1 MKTLFPGYYKPSE
14 FEFKNLWKEG
24 TVVFDTNVLFDLYRV
39 SDETAQVLINTIKYY
54 SENNRLFIPYRVAF
68 EYHRKLLSVIQG
80 QKKNYDDALGHLK
93 TFQGK
98 LREKR
103 SHPFLSDKLNNR
115 LTNLIGEI
123 GTEFDEKKK
132 KFDKILLETSI
143 KDTLAELLNGKVGTV
158 YSTEDFEEILK
169 EGEHRFKNKI
179 PPGYKDSEK
188 SNDDQYGDYIV
199 WKETL
204 DYAKTNSKSIIFV
217 SSDRK
222 DDWYL
227 KSNGLCYGPQPALI
241 KEFHE
246 YTGNTIYLYSLEQ
259 FLHHVNE
266 EKILEISHE
275 SMEEVKEVI
284 NTARETDFGTSSHA
298 IHNEVLENAR
308 KLSNFWRTARFETP
322 PAFEAVTGTAR
333 KLASM
338 TEFADRLGQVVPKM
352 TPVENAMQAMTNV
365 ASVVDG
371 QQNTQLH
378 DD

>member
-1 MKTLFPGYYKPSE
+1 MKALFPGYYKPSE
-14 FEFKNLWKEG
+14 LEFKNLWQEA
-24 TVVFDTNVLFDLYRV
+24 TVVFDTNVLFDVYRV
-39 SDETAQVLINTIKYY
+39 SDETARVLINTIKYY

-123 GTEFDEKKK
+123 GAEFEEKKK
-132 KFDKILLETSI
+132 KFDKILLEASI
-143 KDTLAELLNGKVGTV
+143 KDKLADLLNGKVGAV
-158 YSTEDFEEILK
+158 YSEEEFGEILK
-169 EGEHRFKNKI
+169 EGERRFKNKI

-188 SNDDQYGDYIV
+188 SNDDQFGDYVV

-204 DYAKTNSKSIIFV
+204 DYAKENSKSIIFV

-266 EKILEISHE
+266 ENILEISNE
-275 SMEEVKEVI
+275 SIEEVKEVI
-284 NTARETDFGTSSHA
+284 NTARETDFGASSPTF
-298 IHNEVLENAR
+298 HNEVLENAQ
-308 KLSNFWRTARFETP
+308 KLSEIWRAARFETS

-333 KLASM
+333 KLSSM
-338 TEFADRLGQVVPKM
+338 TEFADRLGQATLQN
-352 TPVENAMQAMTNV
+352 TPVGQTMKTLANV
-365 ASVVDG
+365 TSAING
-371 QQNTQLH
+371 QKNVQ
-378 DD
+378 D

>member
-14 FEFKNLWKEG
+14 LEFKNLWKEG

-80 QKKNYDDALGHLK
+80 QKKNYDDAFGHLK

-143 KDTLAELLNGKVGTV
+143 KDKLAELLNGKVGTE
-158 YSTEDFEEILK
+158 YTAEELGEILK
-169 EGEHRFKNKI
+169 EGERRFKNKI

-204 DYAKTNSKSIIFV
+204 DYAKTNSKSVIFV

-246 YTGNTIYLYSLEQ
+246 YTGNTMYLYSLEQ

-266 EKILEISHE
+266 EKILEISNK
-275 SMEEVKEVI
+275 SIEEVKEVI
-284 NTARETDFGTSSHA
+284 NAVRETDFGTSSHA
-298 IHNEVLENAR
+298 IHKDVLENAR
-308 KLSNFWRTARFETP
+308 KLSDFWRTARFETP

-338 TEFADRLGQVVPKM
+338 TEFADRLGQVVPKV
-352 TPVENAMQAMTNV
+352 TPVENAMQAMANV
-365 ASVVDG
+365 ALAVDG